1 MGYNSRG
8 KGKISL
14 KEIQRLLRLNGYKLD
29 RQGKHFIYKKDNDT
43 FILPRSTHDMVIRRM
58 FKEHD
63 IKTEEELKKDKKN
76 GKD

>member
-58 FKEHD
+58 FKEHG